1 MQEESAKYQQV
12 IEQAF
17 AASAKEVVIENREWL
32 DSPWDGFFT
41 EERKKLEMVL
51 PMTGCDDSMLRRV
64 GQLVSDPP
72 PFDLVKGHA
81 RMFKSRAALLEKG
94 MADWALGESMAYG
107 TLLMEG
113 HHVRLSGQDAQ
124 RGTFSH
130 RHHVINDPNQ
140 DGVRALLINTNIP
153 SYRSTKYLCCYL

>member
-1 MQEESAKYQQV
+1 
-12 IEQAF
+12 
-17 AASAKEVVIENREWL
+17 
-32 DSPWDGFFT
+32 
-41 EERKKLEMVL
+41 
-51 PMTGCDDSMLRRV
+51 MTGCDESMLRRV

-94 MADWALGESMAYG
+94 LADWALGESMAYG

-140 DGVRALLINTNIP
+140 DGVRHP
-153 SYRSTKYLCCYL
+153 SSSKSVTSLFIACIFCRVFRTLSCL

>member
-1 MQEESAKYQQV
+1 M
-12 IEQAF
+12 
-17 AASAKEVVIENREWL
+17 IENREWL

-51 PMTGCDDSMLRRV
+51 PMTGCDESMLRRV
-64 GQLVSDPP
+64 GQLVSDPS

-94 MADWALGESMAYG
+94 LADWALGESMAYG

-140 DGVRALLINTNIP
+140 DGVRHPYFSLSVKSLLCATAVSFIF
-153 SYRSTKYLCCYL
+153 LQC